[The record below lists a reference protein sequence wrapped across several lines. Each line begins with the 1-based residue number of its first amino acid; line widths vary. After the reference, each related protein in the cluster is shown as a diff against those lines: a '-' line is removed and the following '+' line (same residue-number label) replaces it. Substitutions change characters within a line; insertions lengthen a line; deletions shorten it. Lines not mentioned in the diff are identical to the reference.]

1 MGHFTK
7 KVHVRVF
14 NVSTGVWADAL
25 DYMKGLPAKFPDDQI
40 YAIGGPVFD
49 YNGDGRLDTDLTAA
63 K

>member
-1 MGHFTK
+1 M
-7 KVHVRVF
+7 HVRVF
-14 NVSTGVWADAL
+14 NLSTGVWADAL

-49 YNGDGRLDTDLTAA
+49 YNGDGRFDTDLTAA